1 MNKLNFIIF
10 FFLFSFFAQAQKDT
24 VNLTLKSAELLLF
37 ERNLTLIAEKY
48 NIDIA
53 EAQIQQAKLFENP
66 TISLEQNIY
75 NRLNNKYF
83 DVGKN
88 GEAAIEI
95 EQAIHLAGQR
105 KKQIKLEKINKD
117 IAQYQF
123 EEALRILYGEL
134 NEIFIETYFLQKT
147 IKIYDKEIISLE
159 NLLTGM
165 KIQLQKGNI
174 SFLEISRLESMLLSL
189 KKEKNEQENSLF
201 LSQSKLNQLLNITPQ
216 NILQLTLDEN
226 ALNQINLSQLS
237 YNALK
242 NMLSERS
249 DIKTAYSSISASLAN
264 LKLQKSMAAP
274 DFSVKG
280 MYDRAGNFINN
291 YFALGI
297 SISIPIFN
305 RNQGNIKS
313 ARLNIH
319 RANKEKEYIINK
331 AESELFAAYNQLNKA
346 IELYQSINKNLEKNF
361 DKLIIGTTENFK
373 NKNISLLEF
382 IDYYKS
388 YKESC
393 LQFYETQKS
402 VFLTMENLN
411 TIVGKNIFTY

>member
-1 MNKLNFIIF
+1 MLSWFDKMEKKVGRYAISNLTLYLLIAYGIGYMTRFLMPELLQWLTLEPGLILKGQIWRIVSWIFVAPAEKPIYFLLMVWLYYSLGTTLERTWGTFRYNVYIISGMLFTVIGAFVLYGVLCATYDAAFIGGQTLLLTGSGLFSVSYIYMSIFLAFAVTYPDMEVLLYFIIPIKMKWMGLVYGVMILYGIISGSMVTRIAIIASILNFIIF

-66 TISLEQNIY
+66 TILLEQNIY

-105 KKQIKLEKINKD
+105 KKQTKLEKINKD

-123 EEALRILYGEL
+123 EETLRILHGEL

-147 IKIYDKEIISLE
+147 IKIYNKETISLE

-165 KIQLQKGNI
+165 KIQFQKGNI

-201 LSQSKLNQLLNITPQ
+201 L
-216 NILQLTLDEN
+216 
-226 ALNQINLSQLS
+226 
-237 YNALK
+237 
-242 NMLSERS
+242 
-249 DIKTAYSSISASLAN
+249 
-264 LKLQKSMAAP
+264 
-274 DFSVKG
+274 F
-280 MYDRAGNFINN
+280 
-291 YFALGI
+291 
-297 SISIPIFN
+297 
-305 RNQGNIKS
+305 
-313 ARLNIH
+313 
-319 RANKEKEYIINK
+319 
-331 AESELFAAYNQLNKA
+331 
-346 IELYQSINKNLEKNF
+346 
-361 DKLIIGTTENFK
+361 
-373 NKNISLLEF
+373 
-382 IDYYKS
+382 
-388 YKESC
+388 
-393 LQFYETQKS
+393 
-402 VFLTMENLN
+402 
-411 TIVGKNIFTY
+411 

>member
-10 FFLFSFFAQAQKDT
+10 FFLFPFFTQAQKDT

-37 ERNLTLIAEKY
+37 EQNFSLIAEKY

-95 EQAIHLAGQR
+95 EQTIHLAGQR
-105 KKQIKLEKINKD
+105 NKQIKLEKINKA

-123 EEALRILYGEL
+123 EETLRILHGEL

-165 KIQLQKGNI
+165 KIQFQKGNI

-201 LSQSKLNQLLNITPQ
+201 LSQSKLNQLLNIAPQ

-226 ALNQINLSQLS
+226 TLNQIDLSQLS
-237 YNALK
+237 YNTLK

-249 DIKTAYSSISASLAN
+249 DIKTAYSSISASQAN
-264 LKLQKSMAAP
+264 LKLQKSMAVP

-313 ARLNIH
+313 ARLNVH

-331 AESELFAAYNQLNKA
+331 AESELFASYNQLNKA

-388 YKESC
+388 YKKSC